1 MKRVLVPSESPWG
14 GVMGYSRAVRSGP
27 FVAVAGT
34 VAANADGSAYA
45 PGDAYAQ
52 AQRILEVIV
61 AALAAAGASP
71 DDVVRTRIFTTG
83 IAHFEAIGRAHAEV
97 FGRVRPACTMVEVA
111 ALVHPD
117 FVVEIEADAV
127 IAGD

>member
-1 MKRVLVPSESPWG
+1 MRRVIVPSESPWSD
-14 GVMGYSRAVRSGP
+14 VAGYSRAVRSGP
-27 FVAVAGT
+27 FVAVSGT

-52 AQRILEVIV
+52 ARRVLEMVV
-61 AALAAAGASP
+61 AALARAGAAP
-71 DDVVRTRIFTTG
+71 GDVVRTRIFTTDIG
-83 IAHFEAIGRAHAEV
+83 QFEAIARAHAEV
-97 FGRVRPACTMVEVA
+97 FRDVRPACTMVQVA

-127 IAGD
+127 VGER